1 MNHKRQNDLH
11 RNDAEMPDHSHE
23 HLTGEMPGSHN
34 YQMILLAL
42 FLIVWILDSFVL
54 GLTTFLQAVV
64 PIWAHVT
71 FGILIFSAAV
81 YFMDASHKDLFD
93 TQEAGLATS
102 GVYSRVRH
110 PMYLGTFLFYLALAI
125 ATLSL
130 ASLIIWIVT
139 VGVYDAI
146 ANYEERLLEE
156 RFGKVFLEYKKRTRK
171 WIPL

>member
-1 MNHKRQNDLH
+1 
-11 RNDAEMPDHSHE
+11 MPNHSHE
-23 HLTGEMPGSHN
+23 HLTGEMSGSHT

-42 FLIVWILDSFVL
+42 FLIVWILDSFVV
-54 GLTTFLQAVV
+54 GLTTFLQAVI

-81 YFMDASHKDLFD
+81 YFMNASHKDLFD
-93 TQEAGLATS
+93 TQETGLATS

-130 ASLIIWIVT
+130 ASLVIWLVAFS
-139 VGVYDAI
+139 VYDAI
-146 ANYEERLLEE
+146 ANYEEKLLED
-156 RFGKVFLEYKKRTRK
+156 RFGKAFREYKKRTRK
-171 WIPL
+171 WVPL